1 MVHTKRISSSLP
13 KEYFRMSPV
22 ISRTWKVQ
30 TNDVNQ
36 RARDRVLSG
45 SGGPQHRKIAEQ
57 KLCGPSAIRDPAE
70 KPGHS
75 KLKGENPDYFILSP
89 RGANHEKEIIT
100 LTRAAIKIST
110 PEVQGRR

>member
-1 MVHTKRISSSLP
+1 
-13 KEYFRMSPV
+13 MSPV
-22 ISRTWKVQ
+22 ISQNWKVQ

-75 KLKGENPDYFILSP
+75 KLKGETPDHFILPP
-89 RGANHEKEIIT
+89 RGANHEREMT
-100 LTRAAIKIST
+100 PLTRAGIKIST
-110 PEVQGRR
+110 PEVQSRL